1 MHANRERWASLPMS
15 DILLREQHTPTIWTE
30 MPRHNYLKALQP
42 SQRYIFPLPNA
53 NMTRRLP

>member
-1 MHANRERWASLPMS
+1 MHATQERWASLPMS
-15 DILLREQHTPTIWTE
+15 DILLWSIVVLP
-30 MPRHNYLKALQP
+30 HNDLKALPP